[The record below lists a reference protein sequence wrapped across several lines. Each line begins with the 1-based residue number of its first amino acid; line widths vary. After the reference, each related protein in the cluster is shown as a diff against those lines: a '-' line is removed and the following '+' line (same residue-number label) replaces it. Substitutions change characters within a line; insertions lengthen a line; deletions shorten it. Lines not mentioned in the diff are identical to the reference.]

1 MHKVSCGV
9 GDVLHQVYDNGE
21 IGLLL
26 PSYHKCMTE
35 KISPGATYKCSQL
48 CFAFVLLWGGFM
60 REVTVNEQ
68 LNLNLTKQ
76 LLVPY
81 LASNC

>member
-35 KISPGATYKCSQL
+35 KISPGATYKCIQL
-48 CFAFVLLWGGFM
+48 CFAFVLF
-60 REVTVNEQ
+60 
-68 LNLNLTKQ
+68 
-76 LLVPY
+76 
-81 LASNC
+81 